1 MSISI
6 STDAAAHITHCL
18 QDRSQSVG
26 LRVKIKPSGCSGY
39 AYVLDFADQVEANDA
54 VFEQH
59 GVKVLVDRDSLPLMD
74 GTEIDYVK
82 DGLNRYFRF
91 NNPKVKDECGCGES
105 FSV

>member
-6 STDAAAHITHCL
+6 STDAAAHITRCL

-59 GVKVLVDRDSLPLMD
+59 GVKVLVDRDSLPLME